1 MATLREQILAETTI
15 RALLDEYELPQPDRV
30 EYDHTCIRLFFLDTK
45 TVVVVDFDELTEPSQ
60 TSPAD
65 STMPAEPV
73 GSTEPAGSA
82 DREEHAP

>member
-15 RALLDEYELPQPDRV
+15 RELLDAYELPQPNRV
-30 EYDHTCIRLFFLDTK
+30 EYDHTCIRLFFSDTK
-45 TVVVVDFDELTEPSQ
+45 TVVVVDFDELPEPSQ

-65 STMPAEPV
+65 STVPAEPV
-73 GSTEPAGSA
+73 GSTEPAGSV